1 MSNKLPLVSVLI
13 PAYNHE
19 KYVKETIA
27 SIIAQTYQPI
37 ELIMI
42 DDGSKDGTFAKMQEM
57 KPACEKR
64 FARVEMHTQSNA
76 GTCETLNR
84 LFKLAQGEYIYLIA
98 SDDMA
103 KPEAIEK
110 EVAFL
115 SAHADYVLAVGDNDL
130 IDGDSTP
137 IGWDQDRHS
146 TTLQHAKYKTFG
158 AFLKQIRS
166 DVDFSTDTFGRY
178 DTPALGNY
186 IPNGYLISA
195 QAWKQIPPFTKEA
208 PLEDWFLML
217 QLAKLGKFKY
227 LDKILFSYRWHSE
240 NTVCHLTRMNTITHH
255 TRLYEAG
262 LVARLGD
269 KERKRQFDHANT
281 KINVKCS
288 LGNWLSY
295 YSKTDIYSKRYILE
309 CFGKKW
315 TLKRMPYREG
325 ML

>member
-1 MSNKLPLVSVLI
+1 MKDNNHLVSVLI

-57 KPACEKR
+57 KPSCERR
-64 FARVEMHTQSNA
+64 FVRVEMLTQSNA

-84 LFKLAQGEYIYLIA
+84 LFKLAKGEYLYLIA
-98 SDDMA
+98 SDDIA

-115 SAHADYVLAVGDNDL
+115 SAHADYVLAVGDNEL
-130 IDGDSTP
+130 IDGESKP
-137 IGWDQDRHS
+137 IGWDQHRS
-146 TTLQHAKYKTFG
+146 PIALQDAKYKTFG
-158 AFLKQIRS
+158 AFLQQSRS
-166 DVDFSTDTFGRY
+166 DVDFTTDTFGRY
-178 DTPALGNY
+178 DTLALGNY

-227 LDKILFSYRWHSE
+227 MKDILFSYRWHLSNTCKRTDYME
-240 NTVCHLTRMNTITHH
+240 KIIRQTVCYEYQLICQVGYEKWKELFLKSYQTHK
-255 TRLYEAG
+255 
-262 LVARLGD
+262 VKCRLG
-269 KERKRQFDHANT
+269 
-281 KINVKCS
+281 S
-288 LGNWLSY
+288 LFALY
-295 YSKTDIYSKRYILE
+295 KQTDFYEKKYILE
-309 CFGKKW
+309 AFGKKFVI
-315 TLKRMPYREG
+315 KRHK
-325 ML
+325 L